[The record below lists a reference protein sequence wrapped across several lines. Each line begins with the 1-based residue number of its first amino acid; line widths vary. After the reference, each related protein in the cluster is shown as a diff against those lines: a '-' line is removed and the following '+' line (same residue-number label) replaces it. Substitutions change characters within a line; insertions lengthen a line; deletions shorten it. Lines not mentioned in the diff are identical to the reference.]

1 MGYSRAAK
9 KATNNSKIFVQIF
22 VFQAI
27 DYYLCTDQLLVTDMP
42 RPKRI
47 RKVNNPPHFKGFKPI
62 GILNENQPVIL
73 NFEEY
78 ESIRLS
84 DFELLG
90 QVEAS
95 KIMDV
100 SRPTFAR
107 IYESARRK
115 VAKAFIEGS
124 PIIFEGG
131 KVYFNTEW
139 YSCNRCGCWFNH
151 PQKDQEVKNCALCG
165 SEDIEQYEESSQGI
179 GQKNVFVCPQCG
191 KRRKDASPHCSELFC
206 PDCNKP
212 MIRKGILI

>member
-1 MGYSRAAK
+1 MS
-9 KATNNSKIFVQIF
+9 
-22 VFQAI
+22 
-27 DYYLCTDQLLVTDMP
+27 

-115 VAKAFIEGS
+115 VAQAFVSGS
-124 PIIFEGG
+124 PIVFEGG
-131 KVYFNTEW
+131 KVYFNSDW
-139 YSCNRCGCWFNH
+139 YSCHRCGCWFNH
-151 PQKDQEVKNCALCG
+151 PQKDQAVTGCALCG
-165 SEDIEQYEESSQGI
+165 SSNI
-179 GQKNVFVCPQCG
+179 GQYHEYAEDLNGKDVFVCLQCG
-191 KRRKDASPHCSELFC
+191 KKRKDAPASCLEILC

>member
-1 MGYSRAAK
+1 
-9 KATNNSKIFVQIF
+9 
-22 VFQAI
+22 
-27 DYYLCTDQLLVTDMP
+27 MP

-62 GILNENQPVIL
+62 GRQEDNLPVVL

-95 KIMDV
+95 KVMDV

-131 KVYFNTEW
+131 KVYFNSEW
-139 YSCNRCGCWFNH
+139 YSCNHCGCWFNH
-151 PQKDQEVKNCALCG
+151 PQKDQKVKDCALCG
-165 SEDIEQYEESSQGI
+165 SDKIRQYEKENILGN
-179 GQKNVFVCPQCG
+179 GQKDLFICPQCG
-191 KRRKDASPHCSELFC
+191 RKRKDAPADCSEIIC
-206 PDCNKP
+206 PDCHWP
-212 MIRKGILI
+212 MIRRGEPITK